1 MTPEA
6 TLAIAGFIISAMFGL
21 LATVLGWIGNKVYG
35 KLDEVVKA
43 VGSVKDELHTRITD
57 TDRRQTTALI
67 EIDRRVS
74 KIEAV
79 CTTQHKS

>member
-6 TLAIAGFIISAMFGL
+6 VLAIAGFVISAMFGL
-21 LATVLGWIGNKVYG
+21 LASVLGWIGNKVYG

-43 VGSVKDELHTRITD
+43 VGSVKDELHERITS
-57 TDRRQTTALI
+57 TDRRQTDSI
-67 EIDRRVS
+67 MEIDRRVS

-79 CTTQHKS
+79 CSTQHKV